1 MASSCAIL
9 TRKRFPIFW
18 KACFCRRAIL
28 PRSAGSSGSHRR
40 DRMNIPKIDNKRL
53 MQGIKNFFTKN
64 MALKVIAFV
73 FAMLLWGYVLTDQK
87 PMREKEVANV
97 VTSFD
102 GEAELIA
109 QGYCVRGDRN
119 EILQDVSVKVRTQI
133 TNYAYV
139 TSNSIVAS
147 ISLRNISE
155 AREYDL
161 PIQATVTSSLGVV
174 QSITPAT
181 VKVEIDKL
189 VTKTI
194 PITTTFNGDLSEGY
208 WADMDALTTTSR
220 LDITGPKTDIST
232 ITHGECVVDLP
243 DLTSTIYS
251 TFDVTFYDKNNDI
264 VSSDIIIGTLPTSTV
279 RLPIYPVKN
288 IPIDVGNSL
297 IGADNLAANHEII
310 KAVSTPEKVRLVG
323 DQATLDKIDSIAL
336 EPIAINGLDK
346 TMTVSGTLIVPDGVR
361 LLDSTTVSIL
371 LEVREM
377 VITQTFEQLEIQVH
391 GKQNNSKISL
401 SVPAADLTV
410 EGRYSL
416 VSMLSRSDVQLFV
429 DVSGLTPGVYKLPI
443 SVLVLDPKA
452 TVELI
457 TTLSFTEVTV
467 TIDQPK

>member
-1 MASSCAIL
+1 
-9 TRKRFPIFW
+9 
-18 KACFCRRAIL
+18 
-28 PRSAGSSGSHRR
+28 
-40 DRMNIPKIDNKRL
+40 MNIPKIDKAKLLR
-53 MQGIKNFFTKN
+53 GIKSFFTKN

-87 PMREKEVANV
+87 PLREKDVPNVA
-97 VTSFD
+97 TSFD

-109 QGYCVRGDRN
+109 QGFCVRGDRN
-119 EILQDVSVKVRTQI
+119 EILQNVSVKVRTQI

-139 TSNSIVAS
+139 TPSSIVAS

-161 PIQATVTSSLGVV
+161 PIQASVTSALGVV

-189 VTKTI
+189 VTKTV
-194 PITTTFNGDLSEGY
+194 PITTTFSGELPEGY

-232 ITHGECVVDLP
+232 ITHGECVVDLSEK
-243 DLTSTIYS
+243 TGTIYS
-251 TFDVTFYDKNNDI
+251 TFDVTFYDKSNNV

-279 RLPIYPVKN
+279 RLPIYPIKN
-288 IPIDVGNSL
+288 VPVDVESSL
-297 IGADNLAANHEII
+297 VGADNLAANHEII
-310 KAVSTPEKVRLVG
+310 KAVSTPETVRLVG
-323 DQATLDKIDSIAL
+323 DQATLDKIDTIAL
-336 EPIAINGLDK
+336 EPIAINGLDS
-346 TMTVSGTLIVPDGVR
+346 TMTVTGTLIVPDGVR
-361 LLDSTTVSIL
+361 MLDSTTVSVL

-377 VITQTFEQLEIQVH
+377 IITQTFEQLEIQVH
-391 GKQNNSKISL
+391 GRQGGGKVSL
-401 SVPAADLTV
+401 NIPAGDLIV

-429 DVSGLTPGVYKLPI
+429 DVTGLTPGVYKLPV
-443 SVLVLDPKA
+443 SVLVRDAKA
-452 TVELI
+452 TIELT
-457 TTLSFTEVTV
+457 TTLSVTEVTV

>member
-1 MASSCAIL
+1 
-9 TRKRFPIFW
+9 
-18 KACFCRRAIL
+18 
-28 PRSAGSSGSHRR
+28 
-40 DRMNIPKIDNKRL
+40 MNIPKIDKAKLLR
-53 MQGIKNFFTKN
+53 GIKSFFTKN

-87 PMREKEVANV
+87 PLREKDVPNVA
-97 VTSFD
+97 TSFD

-109 QGYCVRGDRN
+109 QGFCVRGDRN
-119 EILQDVSVKVRTQI
+119 EILQNVSVKVRTQI

-139 TSNSIVAS
+139 TPSSIVAS

-161 PIQATVTSSLGVV
+161 PIQASVTSALGVV

-189 VTKTI
+189 VTKTV
-194 PITTTFNGDLSEGY
+194 PITTTFSGELPEGY

-232 ITHGECVVDLP
+232 ITHGECVVDLSEK
-243 DLTSTIYS
+243 TGTIYS
-251 TFDVTFYDKNNDI
+251 TFDVTFYDKSNNV

-279 RLPIYPVKN
+279 RLPIYPIKN
-288 IPIDVGNSL
+288 VPVDVESSL
-297 IGADNLAANHEII
+297 VGADNLAANHEII
-310 KAVSTPEKVRLVG
+310 KAVSTPETVRLVG
-323 DQATLDKIDSIAL
+323 DQATLDKIDTIAL
-336 EPIAINGLDK
+336 EPIAINGLDS
-346 TMTVSGTLIVPDGVR
+346 TMTVSGTLIMPDGVR
-361 LLDSTTVSIL
+361 MLDSTTVSVL

-377 VITQTFEQLEIQVH
+377 IITQTFEQLEIQVH
-391 GKQNNSKISL
+391 GRQGGGKVSL
-401 SVPAADLTV
+401 NIPAGDLIV

-429 DVSGLTPGVYKLPI
+429 DVTGLTPGVYKLPV
-443 SVLVLDPKA
+443 SVLVRDAKA
-452 TVELI
+452 TIELT
-457 TTLSFTEVTV
+457 TTLSVTEVTV

>member
-1 MASSCAIL
+1 
-9 TRKRFPIFW
+9 
-18 KACFCRRAIL
+18 
-28 PRSAGSSGSHRR
+28 
-40 DRMNIPKIDNKRL
+40 MNIPKIDKAKLLR
-53 MQGIKNFFTKN
+53 GIKSFFTKN

-87 PMREKEVANV
+87 PLREKDVPNVA
-97 VTSFD
+97 TSFD

-109 QGYCVRGDRN
+109 QGFCVRGDRG
-119 EILQDVSVKVRTQI
+119 EILQDVTVKVRTQI

-139 TSNSIVAS
+139 TPSSIVAS

-161 PIQATVTSSLGVV
+161 PIQATVTSALGVV

-189 VTKTI
+189 VTKTV
-194 PITTTFNGDLSEGY
+194 PITTTFSGELPEGY

-232 ITHGECVVDLP
+232 ITHGECVVDLSEK
-243 DLTSTIYS
+243 TGTIYS
-251 TFDVTFYDKNNDI
+251 TFDVTFYDKSNNI

-288 IPIDVGNSL
+288 VPVDVESSL
-297 IGADNLAANHEII
+297 VGADNLAANHEII
-310 KAVSTPEKVRLVG
+310 KAVSTPETVRLVA
-323 DQATLDKIDSIAL
+323 DQATLDKIDTIAL
-336 EPIAINGLDK
+336 EPIGINGLDS
-346 TMTVSGTLIVPDGVR
+346 TMTVTGTLIVPDGVR
-361 LLDSTTVSIL
+361 LLDSTTVSVL

-391 GKQNNSKISL
+391 GRQSGGKVSL
-401 SVPAADLTV
+401 NIPAGDLIV

-429 DVSGLTPGVYKLPI
+429 DVTGLTPGVYKLPV
-443 SVLVLDPKA
+443 SVLVRDAKA
-452 TVELI
+452 TIELT
-457 TTLSFTEVTV
+457 TTLSVTEVTV

>member
-1 MASSCAIL
+1 
-9 TRKRFPIFW
+9 
-18 KACFCRRAIL
+18 
-28 PRSAGSSGSHRR
+28 
-40 DRMNIPKIDNKRL
+40 MNIPKIDKAKLLR
-53 MQGIKNFFTKN
+53 GIKSFFTKN

-87 PMREKEVANV
+87 PLREKDVPNVA
-97 VTSFD
+97 TSFD

-109 QGYCVRGDRN
+109 QGFCVRGDRG
-119 EILQDVSVKVRTQI
+119 EILQDVTVKVRTQI

-139 TSNSIVAS
+139 TPSSIVAS

-161 PIQATVTSSLGVV
+161 PIQATVTSALGVV

-189 VTKTI
+189 VTKTG
-194 PITTTFNGDLSEGY
+194 PITTTFSGELPEGY

-232 ITHGECVVDLP
+232 ITHGECVVDLSEK
-243 DLTSTIYS
+243 TGTIYS
-251 TFDVTFYDKNNDI
+251 TFDVTFYDKSNNV

-288 IPIDVGNSL
+288 VPVDVESSL
-297 IGADNLAANHEII
+297 VGADNLAANHEII
-310 KAVSTPEKVRLVG
+310 KAVSTPETVRLVA
-323 DQATLDKIDSIAL
+323 DQATLDKINTIAL
-336 EPIAINGLDK
+336 EPIGINGLDS
-346 TMTVSGTLIVPDGVR
+346 TMTVTGTLIVPDGVR
-361 LLDSTTVSIL
+361 LLDSTTVSVL

-391 GKQNNSKISL
+391 GRQSGGKVSL
-401 SVPAADLTV
+401 NIPAGDLIV

-429 DVSGLTPGVYKLPI
+429 DVTGLTPGVYKLPV
-443 SVLVLDPKA
+443 SVLVRDAKA
-452 TVELI
+452 TIELT
-457 TTLSFTEVTV
+457 TTLSVTEVTV